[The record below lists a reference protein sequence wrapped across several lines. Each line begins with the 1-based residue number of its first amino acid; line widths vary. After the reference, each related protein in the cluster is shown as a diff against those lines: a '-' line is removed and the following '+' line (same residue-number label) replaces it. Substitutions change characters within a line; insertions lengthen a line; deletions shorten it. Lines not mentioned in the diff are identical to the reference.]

1 MMNTA
6 EKVLCDVYKT
16 DKKQEM
22 YLYVAR
28 EDGLER
34 LPEPLLQQFG
44 KPILVTT
51 LVLTENKKL
60 ARADVRQVMA
70 NIADKGFYL
79 QLPPSPD
86 EQREPR

>member
-6 EKVLCDVYKT
+6 EKVLCDIYKT

-28 EDGLER
+28 QDGLER

-44 KPILVTT
+44 TPILVTT
-51 LVLTENKKL
+51 MVLTENKKL

-70 NIADKGFYL
+70 DIASKGFYL
-79 QLPPSPD
+79 QLSPSPY
-86 EQREPR
+86 EQREPQ

>member
-6 EKVLCDVYKT
+6 KKVLCDIYKT

-79 QLPPSPD
+79 QLPPSPY